1 MFKKPQRPGHRS
13 RVPVMEGALGKEP
26 FVQRPSSA
34 PDLLVSWGG
43 TGDGGLRHPQSEGC
57 SISLLLCGAGPIP
70 QLWVLKAGL
79 PACPPPQFD
88 TPEKENLPEAESPVV
103 LRRCSLTSS
112 MGDEEDD
119 GFMEILDEEEMKVG
133 GGGGSAWGGH
143 PQPLNHGCRHPQPLN
158 RGCRHPQ
165 PLNRGCR
172 HPQPLNHGC
181 RHPQPLNHGCRHPQ
195 PLNHGCSTTGSL
207 CSPHI
212 LGYALLRVGGCRS
225 QAAVKGAQGHPE
237 MWGSHCCGCQPC
249 PRGGLKP
256 LPPSLPIASPG

>member
-133 GGGGSAWGGH
+133 GGGGECLGGAPTAPESWLQAPTAPESWLQRH
-143 PQPLNHGCRHPQPLN
+143 GVLLLPPHSGLRVAQGGWLPKPSCCQRGTGAPRDVGQPLLW
-158 RGCRHPQ
+158 
-165 PLNRGCR
+165 L
-172 HPQPLNHGC
+172 
-181 RHPQPLNHGCRHPQ
+181 
-195 PLNHGCSTTGSL
+195 S
-207 CSPHI
+207 
-212 LGYALLRVGGCRS
+212 ALPPG
-225 QAAVKGAQGHPE
+225 
-237 MWGSHCCGCQPC
+237 
-249 PRGGLKP
+249 GGLKP

>member
-1 MFKKPQRPGHRS
+1 
-13 RVPVMEGALGKEP
+13 MEGALGKEP

-119 GFMEILDEEEMKVG
+119 GFMEILDEEEMKVRR
-133 GGGGSAWGGH
+133 GGGSDWGG
-143 PQPLNHGCRHPQPLN
+143 
-158 RGCRHPQ
+158 
-165 PLNRGCR
+165 
-172 HPQPLNHGC
+172 
-181 RHPQPLNHGCRHPQ
+181 HPQPLNHGCRHPQ
-195 PLNHGCSTTGSL
+195 PLNHGCSATGSF

-212 LGYALLRVGGCRS
+212 LGCALLRVGGCRS

-249 PRGGLKP
+249 PRGGGGLKP